1 MLRERVS
8 GTPRA
13 PGEGAGRQRGTGT
26 PPPRAVPPPPPL
38 HTRAA
43 EAEAEGGGGGAG
55 PPGTDPPLGSR
66 PALDPRAR
74 VACLCVRPLPLL
86 NSCLPA
92 CLPAWRGEAR
102 GRRLGLA
109 LPWERRR
116 RDWAALGRPRR
127 RGSGFPPSLP
137 LARPPAQPAARR
149 GRPRRFPP
157 PGQPA
162 LPSLPMQTLES
173 RLPDG
178 EETLDISEL
187 YGADPDQSDGS
198 PWDGDAPG
206 ERRRPFLAVYELKPL
221 RSQAPLFLQGVP
233 VTARVEATE
242 RYTSGSKVRPNTL
255 YSLRVTHG
263 EFTWTMKK
271 KFKHFQE
278 LHRDLVRH
286 RILMNFLPLS
296 RFALQGSRQ
305 GIANLDLPSL
315 PHGREVTRRASS
327 KQKQLEVYLNTLLET
342 NLYRDYHAMTE
353 FLDVSRLSF
362 IPDLGPKGL
371 EGMILKRSGG
381 HHVQGLNCAGRH
393 RVCYRWSKRWL
404 VVKDSF
410 LLYMKPESGVISFV
424 LLFDTGFSV
433 QVGKKPTETKYGVRV
448 DNTCR
453 SLILKCSSYRQ
464 ALWWGQEISELAE
477 NRGKDFLRL
486 HRYEAF
492 APVRKETPA
501 RWFVNGAGY
510 FAAVADALMQA
521 KEEIFITD
529 WWLSPEVYMKRP
541 AQSDEWRLDL
551 ILKHKAEEGVRIC
564 VLLFKEVE
572 LALGINSDYSKRA
585 LMLLHPNIKVMR
597 HPDHVSSIVFL
608 WAHHEKLVVV
618 DQSVAFLGGLDL
630 AYGRWDTHAY
640 RLTDLDGDDSPG
652 LKGGAAPSGVDEAP
666 VNLATNQRLWL
677 GKDYSNLIAKDW
689 VQLDRPFED
698 FLDRRET
705 PRMPWR
711 DVGVAVH
718 GAAARDVARHFIQRW
733 NFTKTMKPKY
743 KGPEYPYLLPKS
755 PRVPPSLP
763 FMVPGAQTASVQ
775 VLRSVDRWSA
785 GLHECSIY
793 KAYLSVIK
801 DSQHYLYIE
810 NQFFISCADGRS
822 VLNTVGDA
830 IVDRVLLAHS
840 ERKPFRVYILLP
852 LLPGFEG
859 DIAQGGGNSIQAI
872 LHFTYRTL
880 CRGEASIV
888 SRLRAVMGE
897 DWKNYITFCGLR
909 THGEL
914 RGRLVT
920 ELVYIHSKL
929 LIADDRRVL
938 IGSANI
944 NDRSLL
950 GKRDSEVAVLV
961 EDTALVAS
969 VMDGKEYQAGTFA
982 LSLRLDC
989 FRCILG
995 AASDSDAHIQ
1005 DPVCDHFFHEVW
1017 QARASSNAHLY
1028 EQVFRCLPT
1037 DAVPSHRALRDYVAV
1052 ENLASA
1058 SPSLARDH
1066 LLQVRGHLV
1075 QFPLDF
1081 LAEESLLPPLN
1092 SKEGMIP
1099 VEVWT

>member
-1 MLRERVS
+1 MESPDENTLDITELCVDPDEHDGLRD
-8 GTPRA
+8 GQA
-13 PGEGAGRQRGTGT
+13 PGE
-26 PPPRAVPPPPPL
+26 PCPFRAIY
-38 HTRAA
+38 
-43 EAEAEGGGGGAG
+43 
-55 PPGTDPPLGSR
+55 
-66 PALDPRAR
+66 
-74 VACLCVRPLPLL
+74 
-86 NSCLPA
+86 
-92 CLPAWRGEAR
+92 
-102 GRRLGLA
+102 
-109 LPWERRR
+109 
-116 RDWAALGRPRR
+116 
-127 RGSGFPPSLP
+127 
-137 LARPPAQPAARR
+137 
-149 GRPRRFPP
+149 
-157 PGQPA
+157 
-162 LPSLPMQTLES
+162 ES
-173 RLPDG
+173 
-178 EETLDISEL
+178 
-187 YGADPDQSDGS
+187 
-198 PWDGDAPG
+198 
-206 ERRRPFLAVYELKPL
+206 KPL
-221 RSQAPLFLQGVP
+221 RSQGPLFLRGVP
-233 VTARVEATE
+233 VTVRIEGSE
-242 RYTSGSKVRPNTL
+242 RYASGSKVRPNTV
-255 YSLRVTHG
+255 YSLRLTHG

-278 LHRDLVRH
+278 LHRDLMKH
-286 RILMNFLPLS
+286 RILMSILPLS
-296 RFALQGSRQ
+296 RFAFRSEGAALG
-305 GIANLDLPSL
+305 LPSL
-315 PHGREVTRRASS
+315 PHGGEVSRRPSS
-327 KQKQLEVYLNTLLET
+327 KQKQLESYLNTLLEMS
-342 NLYRDYHAMTE
+342 LYRDYHAMAE

-381 HHVQGLNCAGRH
+381 HRFHGLNCAGRH

-410 LLYMKPESGVISFV
+410 LLYMKPDSGIISFV
-424 LLFDTGFSV
+424 LLFDPGFSV

-464 ALWWGQEISELAE
+464 ARWWCQQIRELAE
-477 NRGKDFLRL
+477 DKGREFLRPN
-486 HRYEAF
+486 RFQAF
-492 APVRKETPA
+492 VPVRQETPA

-521 KEEIFITD
+521 QEEIFITD
-529 WWLSPEVYMKRP
+529 WWLSPEIYLKRP
-541 AQSDEWRLDL
+541 ARSDEWRLDL
-551 ILKHKAEEGVRIC
+551 ILKHKAEQGVRVC

-630 AYGRWDTHAY
+630 AYGRWDTHEY
-640 RLTDLDGDDSPG
+640 RLTDLSRETCQKI
-652 LKGGAAPSGVDEAP
+652 KGGAAPPGEPEPPID
-666 VNLATNQRLWL
+666 LATNQRLWL

-698 FLDRRET
+698 FIDRCQT

-718 GAAARDVARHFIQRW
+718 GVAARDVARHFIQRW
-733 NFTKTMKPKY
+733 NFTKIIKAKY
-743 KGPEYPYLLPKS
+743 KGPEYPCLLPKS
-755 PRVPPSLP
+755 PRAPPPRLP
-763 FMVPGAQTASVQ
+763 FVVPGAQTANVQ

-793 KAYLSVIK
+793 NAYLSVIR
-801 DSQHYLYIE
+801 DSQHFLYIE

-830 IVDRVLLAHS
+830 LVDRVLLAYR
-840 ERKPFRVYILLP
+840 EKKAFRVYVLLP

-872 LHFTYRTL
+872 LHFTYQTL

-888 SRLRAVMGE
+888 RRLKAVMGE
-897 DWKNYITFCGLR
+897 DWKSYISFCGLR

-914 RGRLVT
+914 HGQLIT
-920 ELVYIHSKL
+920 ELVYIHSKI
-929 LIADDRRVL
+929 LIADDRRVI

-950 GKRDSEVAVLV
+950 GKRDSELAVLV
-961 EDTALVAS
+961 EDTEFVAS
-969 VMDGKEYQAGTFA
+969 VMGGQEYQAGRFA

-995 AASDSDAHIQ
+995 VTSEPGVDIQ
-1005 DPVCDHFFHEVW
+1005 DPVSDRFFHETW
-1017 QARASSNAHLY
+1017 QARAQSNTNIY
-1028 EQVFRCLPT
+1028 DQVFRCLPT
-1037 DAVPSHRALRDYVAV
+1037 DAVQSSRALREYVNV
-1052 ENLASA
+1052 NSLALVSRIM
-1058 SPSLARDH
+1058 ARDH
-1066 LLQVRGHLV
+1066 LQSIRGHLV
-1075 QFPLDF
+1075 QFPLEF
-1081 LAEESLLPPLN
+1081 LAEESLLPPLR